1 MNTNISLATDYAG
14 LKLRNPFIVSSSG
27 MSDTVEKV
35 CLLEQ
40 EGAGAVVLKSLFE
53 EQIEHFVENELKSG
67 LEYPE
72 AYDYVRTY
80 VRDNQIYQFLSLLR
94 ECKKSVSIPIIA
106 SINCFAKSTWITF
119 GKEIEKAGADA
130 IEVNIMIVDTSKD
143 YKYGKTERL
152 YVDILCELKKIVKI
166 PIIIKLSRQ
175 LTSPVALLSQLKLNG
190 ADAAVLFN
198 RPYTPDVDIK
208 TLKITSA
215 SVLSSPANLH
225 ESLRWIG
232 ISSGRVPL
240 LNLSLSGGVFKAED
254 AIKAILVGASA
265 VSLCSVLYK
274 EGAGTI
280 GKMMER
286 LTEWMDVHGFDSIE
300 SFRGILNS
308 KRIPDESI
316 YERTQFMRHYSN
328 KKYNP

>member
-35 CLLEQ
+35 RHLEQ

-53 EQIEHFVENELKSG
+53 EQIELYVEKELKSG

-80 VRDNQIYQFLSLLR
+80 VRDNQIHQFLKLVR
-94 ECKKSVSIPIIA
+94 ECKTSVTIPIIA
-106 SINCFAKSTWITF
+106 SINCFTKSSWISF
-119 GKEIEKAGADA
+119 AKEIEKAGADA

-166 PIIIKLSRQ
+166 PVIIKLSRQ
-175 LTSPVALLSQLKLNG
+175 LTSPVALLSQLSLNG
-190 ADAAVLFN
+190 ADAVVLFN
-198 RPYTPDVDIK
+198 LPYSPDVDIQ
-208 TLKITSA
+208 TLKLTSA
-215 SVLSSPANLH
+215 SVLSSPVNLN

-232 ISSGRVPL
+232 IGSGKVPL
-240 LNLSLSGGVFKAED
+240 LNLALSGGVRKGED
-254 AIKAILVGASA
+254 AIKAILVGACA

-274 EGAGTI
+274 EGTGTI
-280 GKMMER
+280 GKMIGK

-308 KRIPDESI
+308 KNIPDESI
-316 YERTQFMRHYSN
+316 YERTQFMRYFSN
-328 KKYNP
+328 RK